1 MYWIVGLLQLTLWI
15 SNTQAVNPLLW
26 KHAASTNENIQ
37 QRDVETRDGFVG
49 NTRAIG
55 PPPMGFVTFKLTTT
69 SKQRD
74 EPHVNVISRVAQDLA
89 RKYGSP
95 LPSRTAASDHTI
107 EGRENNYHIVK
118 ANPPEKSNSAGVDQD
133 GTDYSYFV
141 EAKFGSDESLMYM
154 LLDTGA
160 SSSWVMGSDC
170 TSDACKIHNT
180 FKSDGSSTLK
190 DSGKS
195 FSVEYGSGSVSG
207 SLVTDTVKIAG
218 MTVTMDF
225 GLAKTTSQQFTSF
238 PFDGILGLSIGNGG
252 PQNFLVAL
260 KGAKVVDTNVFA
272 VSLSRNAD
280 GLNDGEI
287 AFGAPNP
294 DKFTGD
300 ITYTPIDPKNKG
312 SWAINFDDVSVSGKP
327 VGIKDKLAYIDTGTT
342 FAFAPPA
349 DAKIMYGA
357 IPGASSADDGVT
369 WTMPCDTKSELS
381 FSFGGKSFKI
391 SPKDFLSAP
400 DDKNRC
406 TGFIYGM
413 EVVRGAWLLGGT
425 LLKNVYTVFDMD
437 QARIGFAAKPAITA
451 PVTSSST
458 TVVKTTTLDGG
469 AVVTTTM
476 TSSRPGQTGSPV
488 GLTGHGPGPT
498 KAAESDSATPGSPGE
513 QLHIRG
519 SYVLFFSIASILA
532 IMA

>member
-1 MYWIVGLLQLTLWI
+1 MYWVAVLLQVTLWI

-26 KHAASTNENIQ
+26 EHAAGPHENLK
-37 QRDVETRDGFVG
+37 QRDVEA
-49 NTRAIG
+49 RAV
-55 PPPMGFVTFKLTTT
+55 PPLGFVTFKLTPT
-69 SKQRD
+69 SQQ
-74 EPHVNVISRVAQDLA
+74 P
-89 RKYGSP
+89 RKYGSS
-95 LPSRTAASDHTI
+95 LPSRTDAADHAI

-141 EAKFGSDESLMYM
+141 EAQFGSDGSLMYM

-170 TSDACKIHNT
+170 TSDACSMHNT
-180 FKSDGSSTLK
+180 FKSDGSSSLK
-190 DSGKS
+190 DSGKP

-225 GLAKTTSQQFTSF
+225 GLAKKTSDQFSSF

-272 VSLSRNAD
+272 VSLSRNSD

-294 DKFTGD
+294 DKYTGD
-300 ITYTPIDPKNKG
+300 IAYTPVNAKNKG

-357 IPGASSADDGVT
+357 IPDASSADDGLHLLG
-369 WTMPCDTKSELS
+369 KELQN
-381 FSFGGKSFKI
+381 I
-391 SPKDFLSAP
+391 PKDFLSAP

-406 TGFIYGM
+406 TGNIYGM

-425 LLKNVYTVFDMD
+425 LLKSVYAVFDMD
-437 QARIGFAAKPAITA
+437 QARIGFASKPAITA
-451 PVTSSST
+451 STTSSAAST
-458 TVVKTTTLDGG
+458 TEVKTTTLDGG

-476 TSSRPGQTGSPV
+476 ASSRPGPTVSPV
-488 GLTGHGPGPT
+488 GFSGHQSSDPGPT
-498 KAAESDSATPGSPGE
+498 KAPETDSSKPGSPGE
-513 QLHIRG
+513 QLHIQG
-519 SYVLFFSIASILA
+519 FYVSFFCIASILV

>member
-1 MYWIVGLLQLTLWI
+1 MYWVFGLLQLTLWI

-26 KHAASTNENIQ
+26 KHAVSTNENFQ
-37 QRDVETRDGFVG
+37 LRDIETGHGLVG
-49 NTRAIG
+49 NRRAIG
-55 PPPMGFVTFKLTTT
+55 APPMGFVTFKLTP
-69 SKQRD
+69 SSQQRD
-74 EPHVNVISRVAQDLA
+74 EPHTNVISRVAQDLA
-89 RKYGSP
+89 RKYGH
-95 LPSRTAASDHTI
+95 LPS
-107 EGRENNYHIVK
+107 E
-118 ANPPEKSNSAGVDQD
+118 PPEKSNSAGVDQD

-160 SSSWVMGSDC
+160 SSSWVMGSKC
-170 TSDACKIHNT
+170 TSEACSMHNT

-190 DSGKS
+190 DSGQS

-225 GLAKTTSQQFTSF
+225 GLAKTTSQQFKSF

-260 KGAKVVDTNVFA
+260 KGAKVIDTNVFA

-300 ITYTPIDPKNKG
+300 ISYTSIDPKNKG
-312 SWAINFDDVSVSGKP
+312 SWAITVDDVSVGGKP
-327 VGIKDKLAYIDTGTT
+327 VGITDKLAYIDTGTT

-357 IPGASSADDGVT
+357 IPDASSADDGVT

-381 FSFGGKSFKI
+381 FTFGGKSFKI

-400 DDKNRC
+400 NEQNRC
-406 TGFIYGM
+406 TGNIYGM

-425 LLKNVYTVFDMD
+425 LLKSVYTIFDMD
-437 QARIGFAAKPAITA
+437 QARIGFAAKPAIDPA
-451 PVTSSST
+451 TSSST
-458 TVVKTTTLDGG
+458 SVTVVKTTTLDGG
-469 AVVTTTM
+469 AVVTSTM
-476 TSSRPGQTGSPV
+476 TSSRPNPTVSPV

-498 KAAESDSATPGSPGE
+498 KAAESDSSKPGSAGE
-513 QLHIRG
+513 QLHLRG
-519 SYVLFFSIASILA
+519 SHVLFFSVASILA

>member
-1 MYWIVGLLQLTLWI
+1 MYWVATLLQLTLWI
-15 SNTQAVNPLLW
+15 SSTQAVNPVLVR
-26 KHAASTNENIQ
+26 HAAGPHENIQ
-37 QRDVETRDGFVG
+37 QQDVEARAVG
-49 NTRAIG
+49 L
-55 PPPMGFVTFKLTTT
+55 PPLGFVTFKLTPT
-69 SKQRD
+69 SQQRD
-74 EPHVNVISRVAQDLA
+74 EPHGNGVSRVAQNLA
-89 RKYGSP
+89 RKYGSY
-95 LPSRTAASDHTI
+95 LPSRTAASDHVI
-107 EGRENNYHIVK
+107 EGRENNYNIVK
-118 ANPPEKSNSAGVDQD
+118 ANPPTKSNSAGVDQD

-141 EAKFGSDESLMYM
+141 EANFGSDGSLMYM

-160 SSSWVMGSDC
+160 SSSWVMGSGC
-170 TSDACKIHNT
+170 TSEACSMHNT

-190 DSGKS
+190 DSGKP

-272 VSLSRNAD
+272 VSLSRNSD

-300 ITYTPIDPKNKG
+300 IAYTPVDPKFKG

-357 IPGASSADDGVT
+357 IPDAKSADDGVT
-369 WTMPCDTKSELS
+369 WTMPCDTKAELS

-406 TGFIYGM
+406 TGNIYGM

-425 LLKNVYTVFDMD
+425 LLKSVYAVFDMD
-437 QARIGFAAKPAITA
+437 QARIGFAAKPAVT
-451 PVTSSST
+451 PSTTSSAAST
-458 TVVKTTTLDGG
+458 TIVKTTTLDGG

-476 TSSRPGQTGSPV
+476 TSSRPKPTGNPV
-488 GLTGHGPGPT
+488 GLSGHQSSSPGPT
-498 KAAESDSATPGSPGE
+498 KAPEETDSSTPGSPGE

-519 SYVLFFSIASILA
+519 SYVSFFCIASILA

>member
-1 MYWIVGLLQLTLWI
+1 MYWVATLLQLTLWI
-15 SNTQAVNPLLW
+15 SNTQAVNPFLVR
-26 KHAASTNENIQ
+26 HTDGPHENVQ
-37 QRDVETRDGFVG
+37 LRDVAARGVLAG
-49 NTRAIG
+49 NNRAAGI
-55 PPPMGFVTFKLTTT
+55 PPLGFVTFKLTPT
-69 SKQRD
+69 SQQRD
-74 EPHVNVISRVAQDLA
+74 EPHGNVVSRVAQNLA
-89 RKYGSP
+89 RKYSFH
-95 LPSRTAASDHTI
+95 LPSQ
-107 EGRENNYHIVK
+107 
-118 ANPPEKSNSAGVDQD
+118 PPGKSNSAGIDQD

-141 EAKFGSDESLMYM
+141 EAQFGSDGSLMYM

-160 SSSWVMGSDC
+160 SSSWVMGSGC
-170 TSDACKIHNT
+170 TSEACSMHNT

-190 DSGKS
+190 DFGKP

-272 VSLSRNAD
+272 VSLSRNSD

-294 DKFTGD
+294 DKYTGD
-300 ITYTPIDPKNKG
+300 IAYTPIDAKNKG

-327 VGIKDKLAYIDTGTT
+327 VGIKGKLAYIDTGTT

-357 IPGASSADDGVT
+357 IPDASSADDGVT
-369 WTMPCDTKSELS
+369 WTMPCDTKAELS
-381 FSFGGKSFKI
+381 FSFGGKGFKI

-406 TGFIYGM
+406 TGNIYGM

-425 LLKNVYTVFDMD
+425 LLKSVYAVFDMD
-437 QARIGFAAKPAITA
+437 QARIADTTRRVCGETCHHAVDDVVGGFHDHCENHDA
-451 PVTSSST
+451 
-458 TVVKTTTLDGG
+458 
-469 AVVTTTM
+469 
-476 TSSRPGQTGSPV
+476 
-488 GLTGHGPGPT
+488 
-498 KAAESDSATPGSPGE
+498 
-513 QLHIRG
+513 
-519 SYVLFFSIASILA
+519 
-532 IMA
+532 

>member
-1 MYWIVGLLQLTLWI
+1 MYWVVTLLQLTLWI

-26 KHAASTNENIQ
+26 KHAASSDDVIQ
-37 QRDVETRDGFVG
+37 QRDIEA
-49 NTRAIG
+49 RAV
-55 PPPMGFVTFKLTTT
+55 PPMGFVTFKLTP
-69 SKQRD
+69 SSHQ
-74 EPHVNVISRVAQDLA
+74 PHVNVISRVAQDLT
-89 RKYGSP
+89 RKYGSS
-95 LPSRTAASDHTI
+95 LPSRTAASDHAI

-118 ANPPEKSNSAGVDQD
+118 ANPPEKSKSAGVDQD

-141 EAKFGSDESLMYM
+141 EAQFGSDKSLMYM

-160 SSSWVMGSDC
+160 SSSWVMGSGC
-170 TSDACKIHNT
+170 TSDACTMHNT
-180 FKSDGSSTLK
+180 FKSDGSTSLK
-190 DSGKS
+190 DSGKP

-207 SLVTDTVKIAG
+207 SLVTDSVSIAG

-260 KGAKVVDTNVFA
+260 KNAKVVDANVFG
-272 VSLSRNAD
+272 VSLSRNSD

-300 ITYTPIDPKNKG
+300 IAYTPIDQKNKG
-312 SWAINFDDVSVSGKP
+312 SWAINFDDVSVNGKP

-357 IPGASSADDGVT
+357 IPDAKSDDDGVT
-369 WTMPCDTKSELS
+369 WTMPCDTKAELS
-381 FSFGGKSFKI
+381 FAFSGKNFRI

-400 DDKNRC
+400 DDNNRC
-406 TGFIYGM
+406 TGNIYGM

-425 LLKNVYTVFDMD
+425 LLKSVYAVFDMD
-437 QARIGFAAKPAITA
+437 QARIGFASK
-451 PVTSSST
+451 PVTTPST
-458 TVVKTTTLDGG
+458 TSSAASTTIVKTTTMDGG

-476 TSSRPGQTGSPV
+476 TSSRPAPTVSPV
-488 GLTGHGPGPT
+488 GLSGHQSSGPGPT
-498 KAAESDSATPGSPGE
+498 KSPETDSSNPGSAGE
-513 QLHIRG
+513 QVHIRG
-519 SYVLFFSIASILA
+519 SYVSFFCIASILA